1 MDLKTEVGKRIRM
14 LREMKHFTREALCG
28 DESDITVRQ
37 LARIEAG
44 QSSPS
49 LPKVEYLAYKLGCPI
64 SAIVDIDYIVLPPE
78 YLELKDK
85 IIKFQTYG
93 DDNRIEAKEE
103 LFEQIYDRYYD
114 SLPED
119 EQISISVLQASFD
132 VFVSEETGFGDSL
145 LDEYFEQARLRKN
158 HSVNDLLLIYLYFI
172 TCAANL
178 DGFDRDLFFELSK
191 NVLQETNISNLETA
205 YMLKKTILS
214 SLGILWPLR
223 SYETFPPYLKA
234 MNKLMTLSQDFQHKP
249 VIDML
254 EGMYTL
260 FCLKDKDR
268 AIQLYDRAIICA
280 QAFGD
285 EVLERRILEEKEKDL
300 KRFEEG

>member
-1 MDLKTEVGKRIRM
+1 MDIKKEVGKRIRM
-14 LREMKHFTREALCG
+14 LREMKHLTREVICD
-28 DESDITVRQ
+28 DESEITIRQ

-49 LPKVEYLAYKLGCPI
+49 LSKVEYLAYKLGCPI

-93 DDNRIEAKEE
+93 DDSRIEIKEE
-103 LFEQIYDRYYD
+103 LFEQIYDCYYD
-114 SLPED
+114 TLPED
-119 EQISISVLQASFD
+119 EQIAISVLQASFD

-145 LDEYFEQARLRKN
+145 LDEYFEQARHRKN
-158 HSVNDLLLIYLYFI
+158 HSVNDLLLINLYFV
-172 TCAANL
+172 TCGAGPNT
-178 DGFDRDLFFELSK
+178 FNHDLFFELSR
-191 NVLQETNISNLETA
+191 NVLRETNVSNLDTA

-214 SLGILWPLR
+214 SLGIQWSMR

-234 MNKLMTLSQDFQHKP
+234 MNQLMTLSQDFQHKP
-249 VIDML
+249 VVDML

-260 FCLKDKDR
+260 FHLKEKDR
-268 AIQLYDRAIICA
+268 AIALYDRGIICA

-285 EVLERRILEEKEKDL
+285 KVLEKRILKEKENDL